1 MSTLKDWTA
10 RHREW
15 TDEFVLTLRD
25 SRVAPQRIAA
35 ELSTARD
42 RAAGGDPA
50 RVLGPAAGYAWN
62 LGISPGQRRRAELL
76 RGLLPVVL
84 QAMVL
89 FVGVYAVRGWI
100 LGAPL
105 RLNLAVLICWGLLG
119 LVLLGLIA
127 LPLRAAAARRRE
139 AASQRPERSHL
150 EQSHPDQADPAV
162 RDRRETAP
170 QTPPDPRAQTLARR
184 TLGLGIIG
192 VVCGIGAVLLAKL
205 PLPVLVLL
213 DPRPVA
219 VACAG
224 VTVLVA
230 VGASLLGWR
239 RRYPVAQILVAWLVP
254 LYLVADAGITR
265 FIGA

>member
-25 SRVAPQRIAA
+25 SRVTPERIAA

-50 RVLGPAAGYAWN
+50 RVLGPAAGYAWT

-105 RLNLAVLICWGLLG
+105 RLNLAVLICWGLLA
-119 LVLLGLIA
+119 LVLVALIA

-139 AASQRPERSHL
+139 AAAQQPGHP
-150 EQSHPDQADPAV
+150 HPDGPDPAG
-162 RDRRETAP
+162 RDRQDPDP
-170 QTPPDPRAQTLARR
+170 QTPLGPRSQTLARR

-213 DPRPVA
+213 DPRPIA
-219 VACAG
+219 VICAAI
-224 VTVLVA
+224 TVLVA
-230 VGASLLGWR
+230 LGASLLGWR

-254 LYLVADAGITR
+254 LYLAADAGLTR
-265 FIGA
+265 FLGA

>member
-50 RVLGPAAGYAWN
+50 RVLGPAAGYAWS

-105 RLNLAVLICWGLLG
+105 RLNLAVLICWALLG

-139 AASQRPERSHL
+139 IASQRPDRSGA
-150 EQSHPDQADPAV
+150 EQPSPDQTDPAL
-162 RDRRETAP
+162 RDRQASDP
-170 QTPPDPRAQTLARR
+170 QPPPDPRSQTLARC

-192 VVCGIGAVLLAKL
+192 VACGIGAVLLAKL

-219 VACAG
+219 VVCAA

-230 VGASLLGWR
+230 LGASLLGWR
-239 RRYPVAQILVAWLVP
+239 RRDPVAQILVAWLVP
-254 LYLVADAGITR
+254 LYLAADAGITR